1 MNQSSFQPTQWSI
14 VRGAGQADSRIRH
27 AALERLCAQ
36 YWYPLYAFLRR
47 KGRDSERAAD
57 LVQGLFTKL
66 IEKDGFAGL
75 EQTGARF
82 RSWLLTALVNF
93 ERDQVAHEQA
103 AKRGGGRA
111 PIPIDAEDG
120 ERRLELAGRA
130 DEDPEAAFERAWAEE
145 VLRQGLLLLEQELRS
160 DGKGR
165 LFQVLG
171 PTLSSEGD
179 DRPRE
184 ELAREL
190 GLSSVALRV
199 TLHRLRSRYR
209 ELLVQIVA
217 DSLGDRREADEEL
230 RALARALGADL
241 A

>member
-93 ERDQVAHEQA
+93 ERDQVAHEHA

-130 DEDPEAAFERAWAEE
+130 EEDPEAAFERAWAEE
-145 VLRQGLLLLEQELRS
+145 VLRQGLVLLEQELRR

-165 LFQVLG
+165 HFEVLA
-171 PTLSSEGD
+171 PTLSPEGA

-209 ELLVQIVA
+209 ELLIQIVA

>member
-111 PIPIDAEDG
+111 PIPIDTEDG
-120 ERRLELAGRA
+120 ERRLDLAGRA
-130 DEDPEAAFERAWAEE
+130 EEDPEAAFERAWAEE
-145 VLRQGLLLLEQELRS
+145 VLRQGLVLLEQELRR

-165 LFQVLG
+165 QFEVLG
-171 PTLSSEGD
+171 PTLSPEGD

-184 ELAREL
+184 ELARAL

-209 ELLVQIVA
+209 ELLIQIVA